1 MLPLSGIRQDSS
13 ASDLPVGNSDMA
25 ALHLDAR
32 TSSMDAASPSFS
44 LTRDESAHEPSFSDS
59 SIGES
64 PARSLFDLY

>member
-32 TSSMDAASPSFS
+32 TSSMDAARPSFS
-44 LTRDESAHEPSFSDS
+44 LTREESHEPSFSDS